1 MPLLELHS
9 EAPSI
14 DFSRP
19 SLVYCRE
26 GYRAST
32 AASMLLR
39 EYATDI
45 GILID
50 GIEGWQASGLP
61 SGDALTRLEMSTPG
75 TTLSPASQIAR
86 EQKLP

>member
-9 EAPSI
+9 EAASI
-14 DFSRP
+14 DFSSP

-26 GYRAST
+26 GYRATT

-39 EYATDI
+39 DYATDI

-61 SGDALTRLEMSTPG
+61 LEVP
-75 TTLSPASQIAR
+75 LLAS
-86 EQKLP
+86 K